1 MKQTTVTQQTT
12 ADTWQLAPATTLL
25 QRQCACG
32 THTTGGGQCDACHQS
47 GPALEREADWAAG
60 RAVRGETVP
69 AASLSPAGPGAV
81 QRQEGGGGGKK
92 EKSDEEKY
100 KEAAKKTGEAFMK
113 TDVGQKIEKKVKEL
127 GEEFIGTLHG
137 KIITGAA
144 ASGAIAALIATN
156 KELPAQLPAIP
167 LDIIAPGLSATITY
181 EGPVRNPTK
190 GSISFSYKFGAGQKG
205 EKKPKQTESEKRRAE
220 TAKMQKEQH
229 EFREGLKPPE
239 QRKAEEEAYWK
250 AYWRMRGA
258 DPLNPLNLPGM
269 KPKEGASLLK
279 MRRDEEE
286 PAVQRKE
293 SGPSPAPEQLPA
305 SVARTLSAS
314 GQPLPPQLQQTMAA
328 RFGHDLS
335 GVRVHSG
342 GEAGRS
348 AGEIAARAYTS
359 GEQIVFAPGEYQPGS
374 AAGQQLLAHELTHV
388 VQQKKGSS

>member
-1 MKQTTVTQQTT
+1 MRQTTVTQQT
-12 ADTWQLAPATTLL
+12 AEQSWQPAPASRLL

-32 THTTGGGQCDACHQS
+32 THTTGGGQCDACRQS
-47 GPALEREADWAAG
+47 GPALEQEADRAAAI
-60 RAVRGETVP
+60 AVRGDTVP
-69 AASLSPAGPGAV
+69 AGSLSAAGPGAI

-92 EKSDEEKY
+92 EKTDEEKY

-113 TDVGQKIEKKVKEL
+113 TEVGQKIEKRVKEL
-127 GEEFIGTLHG
+127 GEEFIGTLPG

-144 ASGAIAALIATN
+144 ATGTIAALIATN
-156 KELPAQLPAIP
+156 EELPAQLPAIP
-167 LDIIAPGLSATITY
+167 LDVIAPGLAAKITY

-190 GSISFSYKFGAGQKG
+190 GMISFTYKFGAGKKG
-205 EKKPKQTESEKRRAE
+205 EKKPKQSETEKRRAA

-229 EFREGLKPPE
+229 EFREGMKSPD

-279 MRRDEEE
+279 MRQDEEE
-286 PAVQRKE
+286 PAVQRKAA
-293 SGPSPAPEQLPA
+293 GPAPAQLPA
-305 SVARTLSAS
+305 SVSRTLSEG
-314 GQPLPPQLQQTMAA
+314 GQPLSPALQQTMAA
-328 RFGHDLS
+328 RFGHDFS

-348 AGEIAARAYTS
+348 AEEIAARAYTS
-359 GEQIVFAPGEYQPGS
+359 GAHIVFAPGQYQPES
-374 AAGQQLLAHELTHV
+374 SAGQQLLAHELTHV